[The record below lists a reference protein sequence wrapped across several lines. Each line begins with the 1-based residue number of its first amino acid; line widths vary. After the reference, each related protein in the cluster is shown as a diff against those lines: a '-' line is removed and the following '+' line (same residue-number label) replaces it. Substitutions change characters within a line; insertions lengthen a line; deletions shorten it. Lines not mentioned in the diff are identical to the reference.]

1 MYYLGVDLGG
11 TNIFVGLVDENGK
24 IISKEST
31 PTISVRS
38 ADLILDD
45 LIALC
50 KKVVAENNLELS
62 DVEYVGIGVP
72 GVVNRETG
80 VLEYAN
86 NLNFNHTNI
95 AEYVGK
101 ALGLPVYLE
110 NDANCAAIG
119 EITAGA
125 GDGLK
130 NVIYI
135 TLGTGVGSGIIV
147 NGKLLRGAFG
157 GGTEAG
163 HMVVMYEGEQCTC
176 GRLGYWEA
184 YASATALAREGRMA
198 AAKYPNCEI
207 YNLVD
212 GNIKLINA
220 KMVFDAGD
228 KGDEVAL
235 DIIDKYIKYVAIGI
249 VNLVNIFEPQ
259 SVIIGGGV
267 CAQGVKLTRP
277 IQQIVRDKAYGGN
290 CKTEI
295 KVAKLGNDAGIVGAA
310 MLGNYQE

>member
-125 GDGLK
+125 N
-130 NVIYI
+130 NV
-135 TLGTGVGSGIIV
+135 TAVG
-147 NGKLLRGAFG
+147 
-157 GGTEAG
+157 
-163 HMVVMYEGEQCTC
+163 Q
-176 GRLGYWEA
+176 
-184 YASATALAREGRMA
+184 ASAQLHNTAEASESPSKRPSGCKCA
-198 AAKYPNCEI
+198 
-207 YNLVD
+207 
-212 GNIKLINA
+212 GN
-220 KMVFDAGD
+220 
-228 KGDEVAL
+228 
-235 DIIDKYIKYVAIGI
+235 
-249 VNLVNIFEPQ
+249 
-259 SVIIGGGV
+259 
-267 CAQGVKLTRP
+267 R
-277 IQQIVRDKAYGGN
+277 YGSS
-290 CKTEI
+290 
-295 KVAKLGNDAGIVGAA
+295 AF
-310 MLGNYQE
+310 